1 MHVYV
6 TASFYD
12 LQHDGIE
19 RDQGTVLVV
28 PAARGRQL
36 IEAGKAKMVEVVDLM
51 PQKKTTEKD

>member
-12 LQHDGIE
+12 LKHDNAE
-19 RDQGTVLVV
+19 RAQGTVLVV

-36 IEAGKAKMVEVVDLM
+36 IAAGKAKEVEVVDLM
-51 PQKKTTEKD
+51 PQKKATEKE